1 VSELLTIELVP
12 KTAWFRNVR
21 AVVSKEDWDK
31 LKKITRTRAG
41 NVCEICG
48 GRGPRWPVEC
58 HEVFEYDDARHVQRL
73 ACLIALCPACHE
85 VKHMGFAGVRGRGRT
100 ALAHLARV
108 NKWSLSDAR
117 LYVEA
122 CFEQWHRRSCH
133 EWTLDLSYLEQ
144 FDVNVNSESLSN
156 SRGATQRSD

>member
-21 AVVSKEDWDK
+21 AVVAKEDWDQ
-31 LKKITRTRAG
+31 LKKIVSTRAG
-41 NVCEICG
+41 YACEICG
-48 GRGPRWPVEC
+48 GRGLRWPVEC
-58 HEVFEYDDARHVQRL
+58 HEVFEYDDARHIQRL
-73 ACLIALCPACHE
+73 ARLLALCPACHE
-85 VKHMGFAGVRGRGRT
+85 VKHMGFAGVRGKGRA
-100 ALAHLARV
+100 ALAHLAKV
-108 NKWSLSDAR
+108 NKWSHADAR

-144 FDVNVNSESLSN
+144 FGLNVSAESLDN
-156 SRGATQRSD
+156 ARKL